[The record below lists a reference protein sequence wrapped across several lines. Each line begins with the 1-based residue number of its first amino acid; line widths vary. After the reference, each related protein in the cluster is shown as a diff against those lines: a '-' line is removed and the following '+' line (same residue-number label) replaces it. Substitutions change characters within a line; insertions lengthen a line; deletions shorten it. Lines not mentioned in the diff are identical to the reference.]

1 MRRESVMA
9 VNAKALKVVGNQAAI
24 GKAVKEARMASGISM
39 TDFAKKVG
47 VSQAQISRLE
57 DGQQGF
63 RTATMQKIA
72 EALGLV
78 VVIYFGPKSAVA
90 SMAGKD

>member
-1 MRRESVMA
+1 MA
-9 VNAKALKVVGNQAAI
+9 ASGKTLKVAGNQAAI
-24 GKAVKEARMASGISM
+24 GKAVKETRMGRGISM

-78 VVIYFGPKSAVA
+78 VIIHFGPKSAVNA
-90 SMAGKD
+90 MVGS

>member
-1 MRRESVMA
+1 MA
-9 VNAKALKVVGNQAAI
+9 GNGKPLKVAGNQAAI
-24 GKAVKEARMASGISM
+24 GRAVKEARMAREISM

-78 VVIYFGPKSAVA
+78 VIIYFGPKSAVT
-90 SMAGKD
+90 SMVGGS